1 MTGSGQTEPKIG
13 IGIADSNP
21 LMLGALSEFIEK
33 DRRFSLIATSRTA
46 ESFLEIVLR
55 TNMQVGVIDWNLP
68 LIGGERLLDILRTQP
83 SAPRIVIY
91 SNDNQPDTARRAMAA
106 GAAGFCSRNE
116 SPARLSEVIV
126 EVAKGRMVFP
136 FVDVRR
142 LKMDPMDSLT
152 KRERNLIEKLA
163 QGYSNRDLAADLG
176 ISVNTVKFHLRN
188 LFEKLS
194 VRSRTQAIAVY
205 FSSVSGQPIVRP
217 ADTGKDED

>member
-1 MTGSGQTEPKIG
+1 MTTQDQAKSKIG

-21 LMLGALSEFIEK
+21 LMLGALSEFIER

-46 ESFLEIVLR
+46 ESFLEIILR

-83 SAPRIVIY
+83 GAPRIVVY
-91 SNDNQPDTARRAMAA
+91 STDTHADAARRAMAA
-106 GAAGFCSRNE
+106 GAAGFCSRDE

-126 EVAKGRMVFP
+126 EVASGRMVFP
-136 FVDVRR
+136 FVDVRK
-142 LKMDPMDSLT
+142 LKSDPIETLT
-152 KRERNLIEKLA
+152 KRERALIEKLA

-194 VRSRTQAIAVY
+194 VSSRTQAIAIY
-205 FSSVSGQPIVRP
+205 YSSVSGQPIMRTAYP
-217 ADTGKDED
+217 DDDQD